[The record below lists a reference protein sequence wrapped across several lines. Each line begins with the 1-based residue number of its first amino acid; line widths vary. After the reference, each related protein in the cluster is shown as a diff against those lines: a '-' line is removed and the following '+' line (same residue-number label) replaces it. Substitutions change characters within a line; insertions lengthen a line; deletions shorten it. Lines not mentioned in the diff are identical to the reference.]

1 MGTPGRFQVEPGGV
15 FWRPFLF
22 QPLPTILLLW
32 VEQVSQ
38 GHIIGLVLE
47 VVDFLV
53 FCKALLI
60 WPQQVEEGELL
71 VTEVRAEL
79 VVKEA
84 GKMAPMHLVV
94 TEAPG
99 DQAVRLEEVAEQEL
113 PTALMVTIQV
123 AEMGGMVE
131 IIALQVLVVV
141 VLVLLLVLEELR
153 QQLEGKVEMVVLA
166 AAAAAAA
173 AVGVAPMIGFL
184 LVVVVVVV
192 MQVVAVEA

>member
-1 MGTPGRFQVEPGGV
+1 M

-32 VEQVSQ
+32 AEQVSQ
-38 GHIIGLVLE
+38 EHIIGLVLE

-71 VTEVRAEL
+71 VTEVRVEL

-94 TEAPG
+94 TEALG
-99 DQAVRLEEVAEQEL
+99 DQVVRLEVMAEREL
-113 PTALMVTIQV
+113 LTGALVTIQMVEMVEMVETTVLQV
-123 AEMGGMVE
+123 AEVV
-131 IIALQVLVVV
+131 ALVF
-141 VLVLLLVLEELR
+141 LR
-153 QQLEGKVEMVVLA
+153 VQEGLRHRLEGKVETVVLVVATA
-166 AAAAAAA
+166 AEA
-173 AVGVAPMIGFL
+173 AVGAALMLGCL

>member
-1 MGTPGRFQVEPGGV
+1 M

-38 GHIIGLVLE
+38 EHIIGLVLE
-47 VVDFLV
+47 AVDFLA

-60 WPQQVEEGELL
+60 WLQQVEEGELL
-71 VTEVRAEL
+71 VTEVRVEL

-99 DQAVRLEEVAEQEL
+99 DQAVRLEEMAEREL
-113 PTALMVTIQV
+113 PTGALVTIQMEEM
-123 AEMGGMVE
+123 AEMAEQTVR
-131 IIALQVLVVV
+131 QVAAEV
-141 VLVLLLVLEELR
+141 VLVFLR
-153 QQLEGKVEMVVLA
+153 VQEGLRHRLEGKVEMVVLVV
-166 AAAAAAA
+166 AAAAAA
-173 AVGVAPMIGFL
+173 AVGAAPMPGCL
-184 LVVVVVVV
+184 LAAVVVVV
-192 MQVVAVEA
+192 MQVVVVEA